1 MLARDRAVA
10 AAVRRDGL
18 ASGLA
23 AALAPDALL
32 LLDATPVAQGQES
45 VRRVLAARADMA
57 ALTIEWQPLVA
68 YLSPDGTLGVT
79 IGSTRARRSSAGDSA
94 PALSNYLSVWRRHGD
109 SWSLVAHVENGLS
122 HEGGAPAVPLPM
134 PARAAMAGA
143 AASFAAADSA
153 FAQLALDSGAAAAFG
168 AFAAPTAVTFGAS
181 GELIVGPAAIRAR
194 LSEAR
199 PGARWEWAPI
209 AGGASDDGE
218 LGFTVGEAAIS
229 RTQGGVTTTYYGHYL
244 TAWRRM
250 PDGAIRF
257 IADAGN
263 SRPAPA
269 GAGP

>member
-32 LLDATPVAQGQES
+32 LLDATPVAQGQEAA
-45 VRRVLAARADMA
+45 RRVLAARADLA
-57 ALTIEWQPLVA
+57 ALAIEWQPLVA
-68 YLSPDGTLGVT
+68 HLSPDGTLGVT
-79 IGSTRARRSSAGDSA
+79 IGSTRARPSAGDSA
-94 PALSNYLSVWRRHGD
+94 PALSNYLSVWRRQGD
-109 SWSLVAHVENGLS
+109 GWSLVAHVENGLS
-122 HEGGAPAVPLPM
+122 HEGGALSVQLPVPAPTEM
-134 PARAAMAGA
+134 TGA
-143 AASFAAADSA
+143 AASFAAADIA
-153 FAQLALDSGAAAAFG
+153 FARLALDSGAAAAFA

-194 LSEAR
+194 MSEAR
-199 PGARWEWAPI
+199 PGARWVWAPI
-209 AGGASDDGE
+209 AGGASEDGD

-229 RTQGGVTTTYYGHYL
+229 RTQGGVTATYYGHYL

-269 GAGP
+269 GAGQ